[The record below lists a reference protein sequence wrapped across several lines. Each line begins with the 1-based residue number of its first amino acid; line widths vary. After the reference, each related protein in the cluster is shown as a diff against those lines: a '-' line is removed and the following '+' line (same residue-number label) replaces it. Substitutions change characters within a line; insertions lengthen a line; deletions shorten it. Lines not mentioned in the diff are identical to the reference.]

1 VRFPSC
7 DPPATAGGAGVLGNL
22 DAARRC
28 RFGGAVSYFD
38 EDNAIE
44 QAIGALKTRISAPIR
59 VLNLTIA
66 PDQITLR
73 AQDVANRNRVDE
85 WRFERMNVA
94 GVNWDRTSGP
104 NPYQISLIN
113 PNLEANLFELDE
125 VDFAA
130 TIKLARAAIERAG
143 LANKA
148 QVTRMK
154 LARQVTCRRRQAAR
168 SDGQWT

>member
-1 VRFPSC
+1 M
-7 DPPATAGGAGVLGNL
+7 LGNL